1 MADPKVTRRDTLRLA
16 TAVSAL
22 GVGLG
27 VTMDAKA
34 AGPTTVTLKRGD
46 ISGLSLNFLKWE
58 PAAGYQTITSTDLS
72 GIVQSGVN
80 MIAMK
85 LTFQKHGA
93 TDQITLH
100 ELKLNLQ

>member
-34 AGPTTVTLKRGD
+34 AGPTTVAVKRGD
-46 ISGLSLNFLKWE
+46 VTGLSLNFLKWD
-58 PAAGYQTITSTDLS
+58 AAGGYQPITSTDLT

-80 MIAMK
+80 TVAMK

-93 TDQITLH
+93 TDQVTLH